1 MIKCIQGNIMKK
13 GESEMKKILSMIMFF
28 AWVALARSPAA
39 AEVSVRVGINIPL
52 PPVISFSVPPEVV
65 VIPETYVYFVPDV
78 EAEIFF
84 FAGWWWRPW
93 EGRWYRSRYYD
104 RDWAYHDRAPSFYSQ
119 IPPGWRNDYRE
130 RRWKDHRWEQR
141 RVPHGEMQKNWRSWQ
156 KNNYWE
162 KENHWGLR
170 GPTARKQPMRSVP
183 QNHRRDPA
191 RSRDSGNDPRGPS
204 QERSGRSRGGVGM
217 NKGGKAAGKTAE
229 GSGSICRPYHRKTA
243 PALRGLSF
251 FVIIIKSLSL
261 NENIL

>member
-183 QNHRRDPA
+183 QQQFKDQRGEPSA
-191 RSRDSGNDPRGPS
+191 RPGQEPRFRERPQGTQSREVGSQPR
-204 QERSGRSRGGVGM
+204 RGGYEQRRQG
-217 NKGGKAAGKTAE
+217 GGKD
-229 GSGSICRPYHRKTA
+229 
-243 PALRGLSF
+243 RGGQR
-251 FVIIIKSLSL
+251 
-261 NENIL
+261 